1 MSYLGNKELVTPRE
15 NVQLSDSVIVG
26 SIPKTMRS
34 RAFLVRNENRW
45 REAQID
51 SSTDKDIADGSPTS
65 SSKYFETLLQRHK
78 STPEQTQKRWLN
90 Y

>member
-1 MSYLGNKELVTPRE
+1 MPLEGEKILILLVDAVFQALTKMNMPR
-15 NVQLSDSVIVG
+15 D
-26 SIPKTMRS
+26 
-34 RAFLVRNENRW
+34 FVRNENRW

-78 STPEQTQKRWLN
+78 VKSTPEQTQKRWLN